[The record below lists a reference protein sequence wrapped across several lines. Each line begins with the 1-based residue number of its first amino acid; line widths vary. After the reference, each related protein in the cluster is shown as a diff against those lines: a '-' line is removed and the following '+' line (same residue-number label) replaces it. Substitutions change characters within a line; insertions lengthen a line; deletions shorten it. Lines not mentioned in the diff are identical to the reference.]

1 MTTTET
7 QPTPPAKRPYVAP
20 ALVIHGDVQALTLNG
35 KTGSESDADNGG
47 SFSPI
52 PDAGV

>member
-7 QPTPPAKRPYVAP
+7 QPTPPAKRPYVTP
-20 ALVIHGDVQALTLNG
+20 ALVTHGDVQTLTLQG
-35 KTGSESDADNGG
+35 KTGSEFDGDGGG